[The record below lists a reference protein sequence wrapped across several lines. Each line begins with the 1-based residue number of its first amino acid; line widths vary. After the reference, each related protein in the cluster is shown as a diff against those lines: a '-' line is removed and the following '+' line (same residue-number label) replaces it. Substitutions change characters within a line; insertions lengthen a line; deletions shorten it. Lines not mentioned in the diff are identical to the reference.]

1 MNWRVKR
8 SFPQC
13 AALLISL
20 FVPAAHIQGQT
31 QAAMNAQARADFAR
45 ADADLNKTYQAVL
58 AKLRDVASKQELRKK
73 ERAWL
78 ASRDAEAARAA
89 KQADGG
95 SMAPTIRY
103 ETMTKLT
110 QERIK
115 QLKNRLAEKA
125 TPGEEGTATP
135 SPEPEPQKSAETN
148 TATEP
153 TAEPSSDVSPDQEDN
168 ADKRCDCPPSPD
180 GKFAFLASATEENSS
195 GDQRYMIDL
204 IDKKSGKKLQR
215 IDDADMPVIWNVLWA
230 PESNGFALKTKVVGH
245 PRLQGSDV
253 YFRSGETFR
262 KIELPES
269 DAHYTDVVWAPD
281 LKRFAFN
288 LYSRTG
294 DATVAFYQLRDDKWV
309 ALHSPVDEQSK
320 HSQLAQLA
328 RKYSPK
334 NAYRKGDS
342 SPASD
347 SLEARSW
354 TDANTVILY
363 AHSDGDNGEAA
374 ALFTLKFDSAGN
386 WKIIKMHQMSKE
398 EIEKGDTAE

>member
-1 MNWRVKR
+1 MNWRVER
-8 SFPQC
+8 LFPQC

-20 FVPAAHIQGQT
+20 FVSVAYIHGQT
-31 QAAMNAQARADFAR
+31 QAAMNAQARTDFAR

-58 AKLRDVASKQELRKK
+58 AKLRDAASKQELREKQ
-73 ERAWL
+73 RAWL

-89 KQADGG
+89 KRADGG

-103 ETMTKLT
+103 ETMATLT

-115 QLKNRLAEKA
+115 ELKNRLAEKA
-125 TPGEEGTATP
+125 TPGEAGTATP
-135 SPEPEPQKSAETN
+135 PPEPQKSAETN

-153 TAEPSSDVSPDQEDN
+153 TTEPSLNASPDQEEH
-168 ADKRCDCPPSPD
+168 ADKTCDCPPSPD
-180 GKFAFLASATEENSS
+180 GKFAFLASATEEDSS

-230 PESNGFALKTKVVGH
+230 PESNGFALKTKVEAH
-245 PRLQGSDV
+245 PRLQDSYV

-294 DATVAFYQLRDDKWV
+294 DATVAFYQLRNHKWV
-309 ALHSPVDEQSK
+309 ALQSPAGEASK
-320 HSQLAQLA
+320 HTQLAQLA

-363 AHSDGDNGEAA
+363 AHSEGDWGEAA
-374 ALFTLKFDSAGN
+374 ALFTLKFDEAGN